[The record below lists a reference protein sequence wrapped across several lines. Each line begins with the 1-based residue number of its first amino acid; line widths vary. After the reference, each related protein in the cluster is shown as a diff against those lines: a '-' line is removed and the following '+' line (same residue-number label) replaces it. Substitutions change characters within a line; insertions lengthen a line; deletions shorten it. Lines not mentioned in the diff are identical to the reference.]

1 MRVLIL
7 ILFTFHFS
15 VPAKKAAPQ
24 QCLNKFIIAFGL
36 LFFSLFTPNEV
47 KAQDRSIT
55 LQYDEEQ
62 DMMGRPIIAHGM
74 GYTHPVEFEGELIP
88 HIVLSPIIIM
98 PPIKFKN
105 ERQMKK
111 YYKIAA
117 NIKKVYPIALDIQKT
132 INRCIAHLDSLT
144 TKSEK
149 DAYMKF
155 IEKDLQKQYKPQMKK
170 LTLAQGKLLIKLI
183 DRQCNQT
190 SYELIRT
197 YIVKHKAWW
206 WNLFAST
213 FQGASLKKQYD
224 PDVDDRL
231 TERCI
236 LLIESGQ
243 M

>member
-1 MRVLIL
+1 MTVRIVKTILVLL
-7 ILFTFHFS
+7 ICGVQNVT
-15 VPAKKAAPQ
+15 
-24 QCLNKFIIAFGL
+24 
-36 LFFSLFTPNEV
+36 
-47 KAQDRSIT
+47 AQNHTIT
-55 LQYDEEQ
+55 LDYAEEQ
-62 DMMGRPIIAHGM
+62 ELMGRPIIAHSM
-74 GYTHPVEFEGELIP
+74 GYTEMAEFEGELIP
-88 HIVLSPIIIM
+88 HIVLSDIIIM
-98 PPIKFKN
+98 PPLKFKSAK
-105 ERQMKK
+105 QMKK

-132 INRCIAHLDSLT
+132 INKSIAHLDSLK

-149 DAYMKF
+149 DRYMKF
-155 IEKDLQKQYKPQMKK
+155 LEKDLMKQYKPRMKK

-190 SYELIRT
+190 SYDLIRT
-197 YIVKHKAWW
+197 YIGKHRAWW

-213 FQGASLKKQYD
+213 FQGASLKKEYD